1 VIKANHVPSPKENK
15 LLASTTEKIA
25 DDIVGRTDLT
35 GIVAI
40 DNLGQS

>member
-1 VIKANHVPSPKENK
+1 MIKANHVPPPKKNK
-15 LLASTTEKIA
+15 LLASATEEIA

-40 DNLGQS
+40 DNLGQF